1 MMKTQRSSAFRTLC
15 VLVTGATLLGTALV
29 AQQNNKKP
37 APQTWEEKKA
47 ARFKGPN
54 EDQKKLIAEA
64 VPTKATVKPA
74 KPRKVLA
81 MYRCEG
87 FIHTSIPFA
96 NHALEVMGEKSGAYS
111 VEIVDTYDV
120 FTAENLAKYDI
131 LLLNNTT
138 HLKPDDAQKK
148 AILDFVNGG
157 GGLVGIHAAADNFG
171 GWDEGIAL
179 VGGIFNGHPWNAG
192 GKWAFKNDDPQSPIN
207 AVFQGKG
214 FWHTDEIYW
223 YKPESFEGRE
233 RLRVLLSLDM
243 TKKENQKPVE
253 GDKHKDKIKG
263 SLEDIDVAVS
273 WCRQI
278 GEGRLF
284 YTNLGHRDDTFWN
297 ADVLQHI
304 LDGIQYAAGDL
315 EADATPSAKA
325 KLGEP
330 ALAPDQG

>member
-1 MMKTQRSSAFRTLC
+1 MKNHPPSTLRTLGL
-15 VLVTGATLLGTALV
+15 LVIGAALLGSALV

-37 APQTWEEKKA
+37 APQTWEDKKA

-54 EDQKKLIAEA
+54 DDQKKLIAEA
-64 VPTKATVKPA
+64 SPAKATAKPA
-74 KPRKVLA
+74 KARKILA

-96 NHALEVMGEKSGAYS
+96 NHALEAMGEKSGAYS
-111 VEIVDTYDV
+111 VDIVDTYEV
-120 FTAENLAKYDI
+120 FTAENLANYDI
-131 LLLNNTT
+131 LLFNNTT
-138 HLKPDDAQKK
+138 HLKPNDSQKK

-157 GGLVGIHAAADNFG
+157 GGIVGIHAAADNFG

-179 VGGIFNGHPWNAG
+179 IGGIFNGHPWNAG
-192 GKWAFKNDDPQSPIN
+192 GKWAFKNEDPKSPIN
-207 AVFQGKG
+207 AAFDGKG

-243 TKKENQKPVE
+243 TKAANQKPVQ
-253 GDKHKDKIKG
+253 GGKNKDKIKG
-263 SLEDIDVAVS
+263 SIEDIDVAVS
-273 WCRQI
+273 WCREI

-297 ADVLQHI
+297 ADVLQHL

-325 KLGEP
+325 GLGDP
-330 ALAPDQG
+330 VLAPAEG